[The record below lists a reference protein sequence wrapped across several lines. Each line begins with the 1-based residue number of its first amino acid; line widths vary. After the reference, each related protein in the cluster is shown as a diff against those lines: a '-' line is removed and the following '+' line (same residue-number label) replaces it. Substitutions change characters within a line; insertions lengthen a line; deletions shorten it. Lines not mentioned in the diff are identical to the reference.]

1 MSLRRFQSSVSK
13 VKRKRHSYEKS
24 SYLADSLVNPSTA
37 HRPISLAIGRLKP
50 ASLPRAGPFN
60 PEIGSG
66 SASGFHAGAAVYS
79 SPSGN
84 GSFHSFSSTLWAVR
98 DYYQFEVNTLNHA
111 GVTLSFDQTSSNT
124 GPGGYNLAYSTDGV
138 NFTGFASYT
147 VLANAS
153 PNIPWNTTTYN
164 NAYTFNYDLSAISAL
179 NNQSTVFFRLVDDST
194 VSASGGTVG
203 TAGTDRVDN
212 FVVSAALVPEP
223 ATTAL
228 CIWVAWPADCCW
240 SA

>member
-1 MSLRRFQSSVSK
+1 MLLTLQV
-13 VKRKRHSYEKS
+13 
-24 SYLADSLVNPSTA
+24 LNADILGDWTFETSQ
-37 HRPISLAIGRLKP
+37 P
-50 ASLPRAGPFN
+50 ATAGPFT

-84 GSFHSFSSTLWAVR
+84 GSFHSFSSTLWAVG

-138 NFTGFASYT
+138 NFNGFASYT

-153 PNIPWNTTTYN
+153 PNITWNTTTYN
-164 NAYTFNYDLSAISAL
+164 NAYTFNYDLSAIPAL

-228 CIWVAWPADCCW
+228 CISGGLAGGLLLVSLRRRNPAGVA
-240 SA
+240 

>member
-1 MSLRRFQSSVSK
+1 LGDWTFETSQ
-13 VKRKRHSYEKS
+13 
-24 SYLADSLVNPSTA
+24 
-37 HRPISLAIGRLKP
+37 P
-50 ASLPRAGPFN
+50 ATAGPFS

-84 GSFHSFSSTLWAVR
+84 GSFHSFSSTLWAVN
-98 DYYQFEVNTLNHA
+98 DYYQFEVNTLGYS

-138 NFTGFASYT
+138 NFNVFASYT

-153 PNIPWNTTTYN
+153 PNITWNTTTYN
-164 NAYTFNYDLSAISAL
+164 NAYTFNYDLSAIPAL
-179 NNQSTVFFRLVDDST
+179 NNQSTVFFRLVDDGT

-212 FVVSAALVPEP
+212 FVVSATLVPEP

-228 CIWVAWPADCCW
+228 CISGGLAGGLLLASLRRRNPAGVA
-240 SA
+240 

>member
-1 MSLRRFQSSVSK
+1 MKKIIL
-13 VKRKRHSYEKS
+13 
-24 SYLADSLVNPSTA
+24 LAAAFAAVSLVTA
-37 HRPISLAIGRLKP
+37 KADILGDWTFETSQPGVVTLP
-50 ASLPRAGPFN
+50 ASPGAGVAFPGFS

-66 SASGFHAGAAVYS
+66 TASALHAGASTYS

-84 GSFHSFSSTLWAVR
+84 GSFHSFSSTLWAVG

-111 GVTLSFDQTSSNT
+111 GVTLSFDQASSNT
-124 GPGGYNLAYSTDGV
+124 GPGAYNLAYSTDGV

-153 PNIPWNTTTYN
+153 PNTPWNASTYN
-164 NAYTFNYDLSAISAL
+164 SAYTFHDDLSAISAL
-179 NNQSTVFFRLVDDST
+179 NNQSTVFIRLVDNGT

-203 TAGTDRVDN
+203 TLGTDRVDN
-212 FVVSAALVPEP
+212 FVVSAVPEP

-228 CIWVAWPADCCW
+228 CVLGGLVCLIARRHRF
-240 SA
+240 

>member
-1 MSLRRFQSSVSK
+1 MKKLSFLIAFLLLLTLQALK
-13 VKRKRHSYEKS
+13 
-24 SYLADSLVNPSTA
+24 ADILGDWTFETSQ
-37 HRPISLAIGRLKP
+37 P
-50 ASLPRAGPFN
+50 ATAGPFN

-84 GSFHSFSSTLWAVR
+84 GSLHSFSSTLWTVN
-98 DYYQFEVNTLNHA
+98 DYYQFEVNTLGHS

-138 NFTGFASYT
+138 NFTSFASYT

-153 PNIPWNTTTYN
+153 PNITWNTTVYN
-164 NAYTFNYDLSAISAL
+164 SAYTFNFDLSTVSAL
-179 NNQSTVFFRLVDDST
+179 NNQSMVFFRLVDNST
-194 VSASGGTVG
+194 GSASGGTVG
-203 TAGTDRVDN
+203 TTGTDRVDN

-223 ATTAL
+223 ASPAL
-228 CIWVAWPADCCW
+228 CLSGGLVGALLLA
-240 SA
+240 SRKRRLQLRLN

>member
-1 MSLRRFQSSVSK
+1 MKKISK
-13 VKRKRHSYEKS
+13 L
-24 SYLADSLVNPSTA
+24 SYLTAFLLLLTLQALKADILGDWTFETSQ
-37 HRPISLAIGRLKP
+37 P
-50 ASLPRAGPFN
+50 ATAGPFT

-84 GSFHSFSSTLWAVR
+84 GSLHSFSSTLWAVG
-98 DYYQFEVNTLNHA
+98 DYYQFAVNTLSHT
-111 GVTLSFDQTSSNT
+111 GVTLSYDQTSSNT
-124 GPGGYNLAYSTDGV
+124 GPRGYNLAYSTDGV

-153 PNIPWNTTTYN
+153 PNITWNTTTYN

-179 NNQSTVFFRLVDDST
+179 NNQSTIFFRLVDDST

-228 CIWVAWPADCCW
+228 CVSGGLVGGLLLARMKRRNPAG
-240 SA
+240 SN